1 MSEIKASGRA
11 ISQRVKLCVPDSR
24 RAQVIPFT
32 RQKAQGGRVNRIKW
46 IIRGIALFVSVLLSG
61 CSHSQAGESSAGN
74 IRGYNHVVG
83 QNVNWFSVNGY
94 HATLNGNVCCVMIPD
109 QWRPGMT
116 AHIEWEVDP
125 NADEKI
131 PRLKMGVGFEPKAL
145 AQHEAKYQH
154 FSADVPIPQY
164 KESAGIN
171 VHFLPCHQV
180 KIYAGVAGY
189 GAYSYPIKEPMNMQ
203 EPATCQK

>member
-1 MSEIKASGRA
+1 M
-11 ISQRVKLCVPDSR
+11 
-24 RAQVIPFT
+24 
-32 RQKAQGGRVNRIKW
+32 NRIKW

-61 CSHSQAGESSAGN
+61 CSHSQTGESSAGN
-74 IRGYNHVVG
+74 IRGYNHVAG

-125 NADEKI
+125 N
-131 PRLKMGVGFEPKAL
+131 PKAHL
-145 AQHEAKYQH
+145 PPLGTDAYNKAYLQHKAKYLRY
-154 FSADVPIPQY
+154 SADVPIPQY

-189 GAYSYPIKEPMNMQ
+189 GAYSYPIKEPLDMK